1 MQPLAQMSPLSMERK
16 HTFLGKEAGCLWH
29 SRQPLHPDLD
39 STGSSG
45 SFSDPS
51 DTSMCVWGGGGGG
64 CGRVEGGK
72 VGWACAVG
80 TQRSSDLGCVSQPPQ
95 TVPSITAYLQ
105 FTCHCRAHNSLQI
118 HELHSEK
125 FKHSLLCSG
134 NSRPIWS
141 FYYQAPTSRPTH
153 QIGDSS
159 PRGRVVLA
167 LASTH

>member
-1 MQPLAQMSPLSMERK
+1 MQPLAGMSPLSMERK
-16 HTFLGKEAGCLWH
+16 CTFLGKEDGCLWH
-29 SRQPLHPDLD
+29 SRQSLHPDLD
-39 STGSSG
+39 SPGSSG

-51 DTSMCVWGGGGGG
+51 DPSMCVCGEGRRGAVGSWGG
-64 CGRVEGGK
+64 
-72 VGWACAVG
+72 VG

-105 FTCHCRAHNSLQI
+105 FTCHCRAHNSWQI

-141 FYYQAPTSRPTH
+141 FYYQMLPHPAPP
-153 QIGDSS
+153 IK
-159 PRGRVVLA
+159 
-167 LASTH
+167 